1 MMQTG
6 PVVTLQV
13 AKLGASYHGL
23 GALLSEPTSEQ
34 KPGTLFHL
42 SNHRCFKRLL
52 FRPRIK
58 TFFFLASQGDESLA
72 NSNGK
77 SVELYS
83 VVDAAPSEHHGG
95 SRRKKEQIMQRNR
108 QLYRS
113 NPNMTRGCTSI
124 FIT

>member
-13 AKLGASYHGL
+13 AKFGAKYHGL
-23 GALLSEPTSEQ
+23 GDLLSEPTSVQ

-42 SNHRCFKRLL
+42 SNHCCFKHLL
-52 FRPRIK
+52 FRPQ
-58 TFFFLASQGDESLA
+58 TFFLASQGDESLA

-77 SVELYS
+77 SVEIYG